1 MRSFL
6 WSLPNH
12 QLSGVLS
19 RRFATLLPLGVLFCL
34 AFLPDIHPSYPAL
47 FLGLVYRCGPATV
60 V

>member
-34 AFLPDIHPSYPAL
+34 AFCLIFIHPTLHSSSD
-47 FLGLVYRCGPATV
+47 
-60 V
+60 